1 MSTSHEDGT
10 NNKRKQYY
18 ILEEMEGKIT
28 IEGIFPLPITYR
40 KVSLESLKS
49 SPSWMISDN
58 QVYKEESYVLKLQS
72 AKDSLRASPSEY

>member
-28 IEGIFPLPITYR
+28 IEGIFSLPITYR

-72 AKDSLRASPSEY
+72 AKDSLRASPSEC

>member
-28 IEGIFPLPITYR
+28 VEGIFPLPITYR

-49 SPSWMISDN
+49 SPSWMISD
-58 QVYKEESYVLKLQS
+58 QVYKEESYVLKPQS
-72 AKDSLRASPSEY
+72 AKDSLRASPSQQ

>member
-72 AKDSLRASPSEY
+72 AKDSLRASPSEC

>member
-58 QVYKEESYVLKLQS
+58 QVYKEESYVLRLQS
-72 AKDSLRASPSEY
+72 GKDSLRASPSEY

>member
-1 MSTSHEDGT
+1 MSTFHEDGT

-28 IEGIFPLPITYR
+28 FEGIFPLPITYR

-58 QVYKEESYVLKLQS
+58 QIYKEESYVLRLQS
-72 AKDSLRASPSEY
+72 TKDSTAGL

>member
-28 IEGIFPLPITYR
+28 VEGIFPLPITYR

-49 SPSWMISDN
+49 SPSWMISD
-58 QVYKEESYVLKLQS
+58 QVYKGESYVLKLQS
-72 AKDSLRASPSEY
+72 AKDSLRASPSQH

>member
-28 IEGIFPLPITYR
+28 VEGIFPLPITYR

-49 SPSWMISDN
+49 SPSWMISD
-58 QVYKEESYVLKLQS
+58 QVYKEESYVLKPQS
-72 AKDSLRASPSEY
+72 AKDSLRASPSQH

>member
-28 IEGIFPLPITYR
+28 VEGIFPLPITYR

-49 SPSWMISDN
+49 SPSWMISD

-72 AKDSLRASPSEY
+72 AKDSLRASPSQH

>member
-72 AKDSLRASPSEY
+72 AKDSLRASPSEH